1 MGKTVVYFNPW
12 RMTRHLV
19 RPSRGAK
26 RNAMKTREFTTSDLV
41 GLGLDYPGN
50 YSNAS
55 GRGAITA
62 ADGEMLTITMEDGRR
77 WKEHLQ
83 EFKRYLNCKIR
94 PIYVLNKQFHGA
106 PYLAQLEAA
115 FQLAKF
121 NSEAAAKIARDAR
134 TAEQSALV
142 GKVRFMAYYVTDGT
156 NKAKVNYS
164 QGKLCNDPR
173 DCVTLYAQEY
183 GCQLSPIFGRSSEN
197 DTDTQ
202 VDYFDKDKVR
212 IFDDSPLYPAALARA
227 QANDAKREARYAKRY
242 AR

>member
-26 RNAMKTREFTTSDLV
+26 SNAMKTREFTTSDLV
-41 GLGLDYPGN
+41 GLGLDYAGN
-50 YSNAS
+50 YSTPS

-83 EFKRYLNCKIR
+83 EFQRYLNCKIR

-115 FQLAKF
+115 HQLKTANDK
-121 NSEAAAKIARDAR
+121 AAAQVAHAAR
-134 TAEQSALV
+134 TAEQAALV
-142 GKVRFMAYYVTDGT
+142 GKVRFMAYYVTDGQH
-156 NKAKVNYS
+156 KAKVHYS
-164 QGKLCNDPR
+164 HGKLCNDLR
-173 DCVTLYAQEY
+173 DCVTLYAQNY
-183 GCQLSPIFGRSSEN
+183 GSELSPIFGRSSEN
-197 DTDTQ
+197 HTDTQ
-202 VDYFDKDKVR
+202 TDYFDKDKVR
-212 IFDDSPLYPAALARA
+212 IFDDSPLFPAALARC
-227 QANDAKREARYAKRY
+227 QENTAKREARYAKRRN
-242 AR
+242 A

>member
-1 MGKTVVYFNPW
+1 
-12 RMTRHLV
+12 
-19 RPSRGAK
+19 
-26 RNAMKTREFTTSDLV
+26 MKTREFTTSDLV

-50 YSNAS
+50 YSTPS

-77 WKEHLQ
+77 WKEHLHDFQ
-83 EFKRYLNCKIR
+83 RGLNHQLR
-94 PIYVLNKQFHGA
+94 AIYVLNKQFHGA

-121 NSEAAAKIARDAR
+121 NNEAAAKVARDAR
-134 TAEQSALV
+134 TAEQAALV
-142 GKVRFMAYYVTDGT
+142 GKVRFMAYYVTDGQH
-156 NKAKVNYS
+156 KAKVHYS
-164 QGKLCNDPR
+164 HGKLCNDSR
-173 DCVTLYAQEY
+173 DCVTLYAQGY
-183 GCQLSPIFGRSSEN
+183 GSELSPIFGRSSEN
-197 DTDTQ
+197 HTDTQ
-202 VDYFDKDKVR
+202 TDYFDKDKVR

>member
-50 YSNAS
+50 YSTPS

-77 WKEHLQ
+77 WKEHLHDFQ
-83 EFKRYLNCKIR
+83 RGLNHQLR
-94 PIYVLNKQFHGA
+94 AIYVLNKQFHGA

-121 NSEAAAKIARDAR
+121 NNEAAAKVARDAR
-134 TAEQSALV
+134 TAEQAALV
-142 GKVRFMAYYVTDGT
+142 GKVRFMAYYVTDGQH
-156 NKAKVNYS
+156 KAKVHYS
-164 QGKLCNDPR
+164 HGKLCNDSR
-173 DCVTLYAQEY
+173 DCVTLYAQGY
-183 GCQLSPIFGRSSEN
+183 GSELSPIFGRSSEN
-197 DTDTQ
+197 HTDTQ
-202 VDYFDKDKVR
+202 TDYFDKDKVR

>member
-1 MGKTVVYFNPW
+1 MQ
-12 RMTRHLV
+12 
-19 RPSRGAK
+19 
-26 RNAMKTREFTTSDLV
+26 TREFTTADLV

-50 YSNAS
+50 YSSES

-83 EFKRYLNCKIR
+83 EFQRYLNCKIR

-115 FQLAKF
+115 HQLKPANDK
-121 NSEAAAKIARDAR
+121 AAAQVARAAR
-134 TAEQSALV
+134 TSEQAALV
-142 GKVRFMAYYVTDGT
+142 GKVRFMAYYVTDGQH
-156 NKAKVNYS
+156 KAKVHYS
-164 QGKLCNDPR
+164 HGKLCNDSR
-173 DCVTLYAQEY
+173 DCVTLYAQGY
-183 GCQLSPIFGRSSEN
+183 GSELSPIFGRSSEN

-212 IFDDSPLYPAALARA
+212 IFDDSPLFPAALARC
-227 QANDAKREARYAKRY
+227 QENYAKREARYAKRRN
-242 AR
+242 A

>member
-1 MGKTVVYFNPW
+1 
-12 RMTRHLV
+12 
-19 RPSRGAK
+19 
-26 RNAMKTREFTTSDLV
+26 MKTREFTTSDLV

-50 YSNAS
+50 YSTPS

-77 WKEHLQ
+77 WKEHLHDFQ
-83 EFKRYLNCKIR
+83 RGLNHQLR
-94 PIYVLNKQFHGA
+94 AIYVLNKQFHGA

-121 NSEAAAKIARDAR
+121 NNEAAAKVARDAR
-134 TAEQSALV
+134 TAEQAALV
-142 GKVRFMAYYVTDGT
+142 DKVRFMAYYVTDGQH
-156 NKAKVNYS
+156 KAKVHYS
-164 QGKLCNDPR
+164 HGKLCNDSR
-173 DCVTLYAQEY
+173 DCVTLYAQGY
-183 GCQLSPIFGRSSEN
+183 GSELSPIFGRSSEN
-197 DTDTQ
+197 HTDTQ
-202 VDYFDKDKVR
+202 TDYFDKDKVR

>member
-50 YSNAS
+50 YSTPS

-83 EFKRYLNCKIR
+83 EFQRYLNCKIR

-115 FQLAKF
+115 HQLKTANAK
-121 NSEAAAKIARDAR
+121 AAAQVAHAAR
-134 TAEQSALV
+134 TAEQAALV
-142 GKVRFMAYYVTDGT
+142 GKVRFMAHYVTNGKH
-156 NKAKVNYS
+156 KAKVHYS
-164 QGKLCNDPR
+164 HGKLCNDSR
-173 DCVTLYAQEY
+173 DCVTLYAQDY
-183 GCQLSPIFGRSSEN
+183 GAALSPIFGRSSEN
-197 DTDTQ
+197 HTDTQ
-202 VDYFDKDKVR
+202 TDYFDKDTVR
-212 IFDDSPLYPAALARA
+212 IFDDSPLYPAALARC
-227 QANDAKREARYAKRY
+227 QENTAKREARYAKRRN
-242 AR
+242 A

>member
-1 MGKTVVYFNPW
+1 MQ
-12 RMTRHLV
+12 
-19 RPSRGAK
+19 
-26 RNAMKTREFTTSDLV
+26 TREFTTEDLV
-41 GLGLDYPGN
+41 GLGIDYPGN
-50 YSNAS
+50 YSTPS

-115 FQLAKF
+115 HQLKTANDK
-121 NSEAAAKIARDAR
+121 AAAQVARAAR
-134 TAEQSALV
+134 TSEQAALV
-142 GKVRFMAYYVTDGT
+142 SKVRFMAYYVTDGQH
-156 NKAKVNYS
+156 KAKVHYS
-164 QGKLCNDPR
+164 HGKLCNDSR
-173 DCVTLYAQEY
+173 DCVTLYAQGY
-183 GCQLSPIFGRSSEN
+183 GSELSPIFGRSSEN

-212 IFDDSPLYPAALARA
+212 IFDDSPLFPAALARC
-227 QANDAKREARYAKRY
+227 QENSAKREARYAKRY

>member
-1 MGKTVVYFNPW
+1 MQ
-12 RMTRHLV
+12 
-19 RPSRGAK
+19 
-26 RNAMKTREFTTSDLV
+26 TREFTTADLV

-50 YSNAS
+50 YSTPS

-77 WKEHLQ
+77 WKEHLHDFQ
-83 EFKRYLNCKIR
+83 RGLNHQLR
-94 PIYVLNKQFHGA
+94 AIYVLNKQFHGA

-121 NSEAAAKIARDAR
+121 NNEAAAKVARDAR
-134 TAEQSALV
+134 TAEQAALV
-142 GKVRFMAYYVTDGT
+142 GKVRFMAYYVTDGQH
-156 NKAKVNYS
+156 KAKVHYS
-164 QGKLCNDPR
+164 HGRLCNDSR
-173 DCVTLYAQEY
+173 DCVTLYAQGY
-183 GCQLSPIFGRSSEN
+183 GSELSPIFGRSSEN
-197 DTDTQ
+197 HTDTQ
-202 VDYFDKDKVR
+202 TDYFDKDKVR

>member
-1 MGKTVVYFNPW
+1 MQ
-12 RMTRHLV
+12 
-19 RPSRGAK
+19 
-26 RNAMKTREFTTSDLV
+26 TREFTTADLV

-50 YSNAS
+50 YSTPS

-77 WKEHLQ
+77 WKEHLHDFQ
-83 EFKRYLNCKIR
+83 RGLNHQLR
-94 PIYVLNKQFHGA
+94 AIYVLNKQFHGA

-121 NSEAAAKIARDAR
+121 NNEAAAKVARDAR
-134 TAEQSALV
+134 TAEQAALV
-142 GKVRFMAYYVTDGT
+142 GKVRFMAYYVTDGQH
-156 NKAKVNYS
+156 KAKVHYS
-164 QGKLCNDPR
+164 HGKLCNDSR
-173 DCVTLYAQEY
+173 DCVTLYAQGY
-183 GCQLSPIFGRSSEN
+183 GSELSPIFGRSSEN
-197 DTDTQ
+197 HTDTQ
-202 VDYFDKDKVR
+202 TDYFDKDKVR